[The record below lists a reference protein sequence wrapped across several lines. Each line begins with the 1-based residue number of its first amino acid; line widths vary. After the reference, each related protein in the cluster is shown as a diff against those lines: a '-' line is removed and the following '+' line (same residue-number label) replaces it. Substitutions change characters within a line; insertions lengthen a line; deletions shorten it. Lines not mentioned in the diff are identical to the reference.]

1 MNVAIQTLDKLSE
14 QGEISCFENKAEQD
28 EISCCENKVEQGE
41 ISFLIVILFA
51 YNIGNEL
58 G

>member
-14 QGEISCFENKAEQD
+14 QGEISCFENKAEQ
-28 EISCCENKVEQGE
+28 GE

-51 YNIGNEL
+51 YNIGNEP